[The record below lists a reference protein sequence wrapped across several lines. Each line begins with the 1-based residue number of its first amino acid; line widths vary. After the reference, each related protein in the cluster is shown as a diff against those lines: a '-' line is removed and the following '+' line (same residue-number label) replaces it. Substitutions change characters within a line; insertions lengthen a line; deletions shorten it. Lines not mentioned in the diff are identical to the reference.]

1 MMQMKCERHKSFML
15 KSIKS
20 QFRLHYGNAIHQ
32 QSSYSVLTTLA
43 PNANEFVLLKVTL
56 P

>member
-32 QSSYSVLTTLA
+32 QSSYSVTLA

-56 P
+56 S